1 MIKRNAL
8 FLSIA
13 ILFMRLF
20 MSLSMNLSSIEQ
32 QADKLRILAY
42 NTHGLSE
49 LFISDNPKKRFS
61 VIDKKLKTLVS
72 PAYKKTI
79 RIMRGYY
86 LA

>member
-1 MIKRNAL
+1 MR
-8 FLSIA
+8 LS
-13 ILFMRLF
+13 MRLF
-20 MSLSMNLSSIEQ
+20 IGFSIRLSMNLTSLEQ
-32 QADKLRILAY
+32 QSDKLRILVY
-42 NTHGLSE
+42 NTHGVAESFL
-49 LFISDNPKKRFS
+49 SDNPKKRFS